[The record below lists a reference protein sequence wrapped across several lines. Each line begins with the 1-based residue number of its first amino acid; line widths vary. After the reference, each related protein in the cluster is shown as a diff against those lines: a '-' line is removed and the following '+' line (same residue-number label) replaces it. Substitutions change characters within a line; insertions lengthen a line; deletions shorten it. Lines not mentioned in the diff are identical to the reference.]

1 VRGGATA
8 RKSISGGGRRI
19 GQSDNGVCVI
29 GEIAMICMV
38 RAIYEPPLFHK
49 DRTTGE
55 SRM

>member
-1 VRGGATA
+1 MRGGATA

-38 RAIYEPPLFHK
+38 RAISEPPLFHK